1 MAQRVVNP
9 ATSLPYT
16 YIVATQAEADVLMIA
31 KADDQDL
38 RIVVA
43 NSPEARFA
51 VEAAAQYPSDRV
63 IDLRR

>member
-1 MAQRVVNP
+1 V
-9 ATSLPYT
+9 PYT